1 MYLSLNTQ
9 YNPFTYDELI
19 RPLAEYGKA
28 YKEIEDQ
35 YNELST
41 TANVWDSLQYNP
53 NDKDVY
59 EKYKSYN
66 NDLSREI
73 EDLTT
78 NGLTGNNRK
87 ALLNMKARYSREIAP
102 IAQAYQNRQKY
113 AALLQEAYKD
123 PTAIVDRDVNDIGLS
138 EFIKNPNLMPKIQS
152 GALITKRVADKVKSY
167 ANSEIKAG
175 KWRGNGPENQ
185 LLERVVTTGLTRD
198 DIQAIINN
206 PKAFPEITKLIND
219 VVDTTGVSDWKT
231 NPTAYNKALA
241 YAYEGL
247 YAGVGKQDI
256 DVRKNEEHLTP
267 YQRFMI
273 SKYNNDSGNDKGGG
287 KKIPTGN
294 IDRTFYSFPRD
305 IKRTADFLNK
315 EGKLGFKA
323 FYGDFSKNV
332 FKNGK
337 WHKPTGADYPYQI
350 TLPAGK
356 YYDAINSI
364 LINAGYTQD
373 KLDNMSKEDIE
384 TALKKIRD
392 DEAIDGIRRDLYR
405 TSLDDA
411 ATEHLFSKMSEKGYK
426 FQKLEGLKSERD
438 KHMPIYGSEEELE
451 YLPKSTASI
460 HLDPVSRDFVMLYG
474 GEWYKVPKDLISNDL
489 VLSIEDAFAQN
500 DEGFSKF
507 SRAQDIY
514 NELMAIA
521 EKRELTDK
529 ELNILLATRKA
540 ILDMDSRMGEIGKY
554 FTKYVGTQ
562 NTQ

>member
-1 MYLSLNTQ
+1 MYLRLNTQ
-9 YNPFTYDELI
+9 YNPFTYDELVK
-19 RPLAEYGKA
+19 PLADYGRA
-28 YKEIEDQ
+28 YRELEDQ
-35 YNELST
+35 YNELSA

-59 EKYKSYN
+59 EQYKSYN
-66 NDLSREI
+66 KDLSKEI

-87 ALLNMKARYSREIAP
+87 ALLNMKARYNREIVP

-113 AALLQEAYKD
+113 ASLLQEAYKD

-152 GALITKRVADKVKSY
+152 GALITKRVADKVKNY

-175 KWRGNGPENQ
+175 KWRGTGPESQ
-185 LLERVVTTGLTRD
+185 LLERVVTTGLTRN

-206 PKAFPEITKLIND
+206 PKAFPEITKLIDD
-219 VVDTTGVSDWKT
+219 VVDTTGVSDWRT
-231 NPTAYNKALA
+231 NPTAYKKALA

-247 YAGVGKQDI
+247 YAGIGKQDV
-256 DVRKNEEHLTP
+256 DVRKNEEHSTP
-267 YQRFMI
+267 YQRFMM
-273 SKYNNDSGNDKGGG
+273 DKSNSDAGSN
-287 KKIPTGN
+287 KKTATSN

-305 IKRTADFLNK
+305 VERIANFLDK
-315 EGKLGFKA
+315 EGKLGFKTG
-323 FYGDFSKNV
+323 YGNFAKNV

-337 WHKPTGADYPYQI
+337 WHKPTGNEYSYQV
-350 TLPAGK
+350 LKPAGE

-373 KLDNMSKEDIE
+373 RLNDMSKEDIE
-384 TALKKIRD
+384 TALKKIKD

-411 ATEHLFSKMSEKGYK
+411 ATEHLFSKMQEKGYK
-426 FQKLEGLKSERD
+426 FQKIEGFKDEKG
-438 KHMPIYGSEEELE
+438 KHIPIYGSGEKIE
-451 YLPKSTASI
+451 YVPKSTTSI

-489 VLSIEDAFAQN
+489 VLSIEDAFAQD

-507 SRAQDIY
+507 SKAQNTY
-514 NELMAIA
+514 NELMALQK
-521 EKRELTDK
+521 KRKLTAR
-529 ELNILLATRKA
+529 ELNILIAAREA
-540 ILDMDSRMGEIGKY
+540 VLDMDSRMGEIGKY
-554 FTKYVGTQ
+554 FAKYVGTQ